1 MKLLALDQA
10 SKTTGYAVFIDG
22 KLETYGKFTYE
33 DSDIGIRLNR
43 IRNKV
48 STLVADYD
56 IDQIVFEDIQL
67 QANVGNNVAT
77 FKVLAEVF
85 GVIEELATELE
96 IPHSA
101 VLASVWKSTLK
112 IRGASR
118 PEQKRNAQAYVSTT
132 YGVKA
137 TQDECDAICIG
148 AHTVLKGAVPQSD
161 FDWS

>member
-1 MKLLALDQA
+1 MARYIIPLYK
-10 SKTTGYAVFIDG
+10 
-22 KLETYGKFTYE
+22 
-33 DSDIGIRLNR
+33 IGELSRQVNR

-112 IRGASR
+112 IKGASR

>member
-33 DSDIGIRLNR
+33 DSDIGVRLNR

-67 QANVGNNVAT
+67 QGNVANNVAT
-77 FKVLAEVF
+77 FKALAEVF
-85 GVIEELATELE
+85 GVLYELFVTLKM
-96 IPHSA
+96 PRTA
-101 VLASVWKSTLK
+101 VLSTVWKSTLGIK
-112 IRGASR
+112 GKDRTA
-118 PEQKRNAQAYVSTT
+118 QKKAAQIWVENT
-132 YGVKA
+132 YGVKP

-148 AHTVLKGAVPQSD
+148 AHYVNNKVEV